1 MDFAPAA
8 LARARTAPPAA
19 AGREPW
25 APPELSLVCL
35 DIDDTLIDCTAAIRR
50 TLHALTGRD
59 DLWPLWDLITEEHVA
74 LVVAGK
80 LGYDVMHH
88 RRTECFLAEL
98 GIFGDSAQVSAFEAR
113 RREILAR
120 SWRLFDDVLPC
131 LEWLRAAGLQL
142 AAVTNASG
150 VHQRQKIAE
159 LGLAPFFDHVAIA
172 GEVGV
177 AKPDPVMFHSVCLAL
192 DCPPERTVHVGDK
205 LDTDAIG
212 AFDAG
217 LGAVWL
223 DRDGTSRTGER
234 APEGVHTVTGLDELP
249 ELLVSEYA
257 TVGVPA
263 PRTAGTPAATVRGG
277 MF

>member
-1 MDFAPAA
+1 MDFAVASGTPS
-8 LARARTAPPAA
+8 RTAPPAPV
-19 AGREPW
+19 GPEPW
-25 APPELSLVCL
+25 VPPQLRLVCL

-50 TLHALTGRD
+50 TLAVLTGRG

-74 LVVAGK
+74 MVVAGQ
-80 LGYDVMHH
+80 LGYEVMHH

-98 GIFGDSAQVSAFEAR
+98 GILADFAQVASFEER
-113 RREILAR
+113 RRDILSQ

-150 VHQRQKIAE
+150 THQRRKIAD

-172 GEVGV
+172 GELGV
-177 AKPDPVMFHSVCLAL
+177 AKPDPLMFHSACLAL
-192 DCPPERTVHVGDK
+192 GCDPAQAVHVGDK

-212 AFDAG
+212 AQDAG

-223 DRDGTSRTGER
+223 DRDDTSRTGER
-234 APEGVHTVTGLDELP
+234 APVGVHTVTTLAELP
-249 ELLVSEYA
+249 ELLVSEYV

-263 PRTAGTPAATVRGG
+263 QRAAGTPAAQLRDRVL
-277 MF
+277 

>member
-1 MDFAPAA
+1 VDFAVASGTPS
-8 LARARTAPPAA
+8 RIAPPAP
-19 AGREPW
+19 AGPEPW
-25 APPELSLVCL
+25 APPELRLVCL

-50 TLHALTGRD
+50 TLHTLTGRG

-74 LVVAGK
+74 MVVAGR
-80 LGYDVMHH
+80 LGYGVMHH

-98 GIFGDSAQVSAFEAR
+98 GILADTSQVASFEER
-113 RREILAR
+113 RRDILSQ
-120 SWRLFDDVLPC
+120 SWQLFDDVLPC
-131 LEWLRAAGLQL
+131 LEWLRAAGLLL

-150 VHQRQKIAE
+150 VHQRRKIAD

-172 GEVGV
+172 GELGV
-177 AKPDPVMFHSVCLAL
+177 AKPDPLMFHSACLGLGCDPAQ
-192 DCPPERTVHVGDK
+192 TVHVGDK

-212 AFDAG
+212 AQDAG

-234 APEGVHTVTGLDELP
+234 APEGVHTVTSLGELP

-263 PRTAGTPAATVRGG
+263 QRAAGTPAAQLRDRVL
-277 MF
+277 